1 MMETLKSFMAIQEV
15 ERGRRDNPLPDGI
28 TPNYRAYNR
37 GEIME
42 NHESHIIGY
51 NVALPKVEFVNL
63 RPKFFSINKNL
74 SFNLEIKWIN

>member
-1 MMETLKSFMAIQEV
+1 METLKSFMAIQEV

-63 RPKFFSINKNL
+63 IRPKFFCINKNL